1 MLQDDRKAEG
11 DLAKKKAAFLLK
23 QQKKAEEAR
32 LRRQQLEAESELKRD
47 EARYPVVQ
55 TQNQIVIILQSFKE
69 NLGFC

>member
-32 LRRQQLEAESELKRD
+32 QRRQQLEAESELKRD
-47 EARYPVVQ
+47 EARYPVV
-55 TQNQIVIILQSFKE
+55 
-69 NLGFC
+69 

>member
-1 MLQDDRKAEG
+1 MILNEKVVRLLVALQDDRKPEG

-47 EARYPVVQ
+47 EARYAVASTP
-55 TQNQIVIILQSFKE
+55 
-69 NLGFC
+69 NLI